1 MSDNWTT
8 LWSAE
13 YQLTDSDDGGG
24 TPVTLEDVSE
34 PSQTD
39 LVPGGRASWTAQV
52 TTSELIDLRLHV
64 ETDAGTVTD
73 VQPVETIGSSVP
85 VPLRAELPA
94 ESTEASVVIDARP
107 AQR

>member
-1 MSDNWTT
+1 MSDNWTA

-13 YQLTDSDDGGG
+13 YELTDTDDGGDA
-24 TPVTLEDVSE
+24 PVTLEDVSE

-39 LVPGGRASWTAQV
+39 LVSGGEAGWTARV
-52 TTSELIDLRLHV
+52 TTSELIDLRLRV

-73 VQPVETIGSSVP
+73 VQPVETVGGTVP
-85 VPLRAELPA
+85 VPLRAEFPPNA
-94 ESTEASVVIDARP
+94 TQASVEIDVRP